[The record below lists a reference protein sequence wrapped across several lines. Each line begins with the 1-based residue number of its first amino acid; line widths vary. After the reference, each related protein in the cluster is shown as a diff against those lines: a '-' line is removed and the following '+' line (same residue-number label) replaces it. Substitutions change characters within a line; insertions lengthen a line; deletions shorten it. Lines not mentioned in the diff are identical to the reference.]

1 MGEKCCL
8 VFELFL
14 EEAPGTYIEGEEVCG
29 V

>member
-14 EEAPGTYIEGEEVCG
+14 EEAPGIYIEGEKVSG